1 MKSVSIFAMPKD
13 LPEEDRLERRRM
25 VLRLGL
31 AWLIMMQVMMFAA
44 PGYFKHRYV
53 GTDIQE
59 SLEVALVFLNWVG
72 LLLTVPILLYC
83 AMPIWKGLFGAD
95 RDFSHRHG
103 MINMNLPVALGIIVA
118 FIPSVHTTLYHHGEV
133 YYDSIAMF
141 IAFLLTARYLE
152 YIAVQSS
159 YISNDSAL
167 LDKINQYRSLDT
179 AHSDRYAFYFVILQI
194 VLAVISGLVW
204 YFYIDQ
210 SHALAVTVSLFVM
223 SCPCAM
229 AMSVPTAYAA
239 ARTILLNHR
248 QDTEIDLEFSESV
261 LARTRKT
268 ARFCLNVSIVFH
280 LLMAPFAMIGIV
292 SPWLAAII
300 MFVSSLWVGLMGL
313 RLYKRFRKELEVIQ
327 LRVSND
333 ERLTVA

>member
-280 LLMAPFAMIGIV
+280 LLMAPLAMIGIV

-300 MFVSSLWVGLMGL
+300 MFVSSIWVGLMGL
-313 RLYKRFRKELEVIQ
+313 RLYKRFRKELNTIQ
-327 LRVSND
+327 LRTSED
-333 ERLTVA
+333 DSLSKI

>member
-1 MKSVSIFAMPKD
+1 MNSVSIFAMPKD

-204 YFYIDQ
+204 FFYIDQ

-327 LRVSND
+327 LRLSND

>member
-103 MINMNLPVALGIIVA
+103 MINMNLPVTLGIIVA

-280 LLMAPFAMIGIV
+280 LLMAPLAMIGIV

-327 LRVSND
+327 LRLSND